1 MTVPIF
7 KLKKFIFLI
16 KKNVD
21 FNFKCDNNSYI
32 VLYQN
37 ILILQ
42 GGIMPNINL
51 LRIDNRLIH
60 GQVATSWVQHS
71 NSNLLVVPNDSV
83 CNDKMRQTLM
93 DMAAPQGIGTRYFS
107 IQKTIE
113 IIDKASPKQ
122 FIALIVETPQDA
134 LRLIEGGIK
143 VEKINIG
150 NMHMSQGKKQISKAV
165 CVDEDDVMA
174 FKKLAAL
181 GIKLEVQRVPT
192 ESMEN
197 LLDLI

>member
-1 MTVPIF
+1 
-7 KLKKFIFLI
+7 
-16 KKNVD
+16 
-21 FNFKCDNNSYI
+21 
-32 VLYQN
+32 
-37 ILILQ
+37 
-42 GGIMPNINL
+42 
-51 LRIDNRLIH
+51 
-60 GQVATSWVQHS
+60 
-71 NSNLLVVPNDSV
+71 
-83 CNDKMRQTLM
+83 M